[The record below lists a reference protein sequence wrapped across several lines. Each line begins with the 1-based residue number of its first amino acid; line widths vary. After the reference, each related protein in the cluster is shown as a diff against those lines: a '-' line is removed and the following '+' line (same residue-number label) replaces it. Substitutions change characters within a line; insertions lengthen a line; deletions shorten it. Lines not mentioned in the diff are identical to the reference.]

1 MIRLTLL
8 QIIFLITDLERGQSI
23 IRSEKIILKIIKLLE
38 KKLIFFEEFLVL
50 NLINK
55 ILKLDPKIT
64 GYLVFENIDVLLN
77 FYKQADQTN
86 SKNILQNTLRILLME
101 GKNSNIVKEHLNN
114 VLLIKSNFDH
124 FFVLNFVKLFAYII

>member
-1 MIRLTLL
+1 MTLL